1 MLNQLIIFVWIFS
14 ISPVWAETSLLF
26 PQTTEEFVQALTP
39 KTPESKFGKPKS
51 LGDPKGFSHIA
62 DDMPKVG
69 ALITF
74 AYDSDRIEPES
85 HLILKNFAKALRE
98 GLAAARFEI
107 SGHTDSQGEP
117 DYNVKLSQR
126 RAKAVQDFLVSVLD
140 IPAQQLETQGY
151 GKSQPIATNETES
164 GRTLNRRVEFKRLR

>member
-1 MLNQLIIFVWIFS
+1 MLNQLIIFIWIFS
-14 ISPVWAETSLLF
+14 ISPVWAETSLPF
-26 PQTTEEFVQALTP
+26 PQTTEEFVQAL
-39 KTPESKFGKPKS
+39 TPESKFGKPKS
-51 LGDPKGFSHIA
+51 LGDPKGFSQIA
-62 DDMPKVG
+62 DDMPKAG
-69 ALITF
+69 ALIAF

-85 HLILKNFAKALRE
+85 HVILKNFAKALQG
-98 GLAAARFEI
+98 GLAEAHFEI
-107 SGHTDSQGEP
+107 SGHTDNQGEP